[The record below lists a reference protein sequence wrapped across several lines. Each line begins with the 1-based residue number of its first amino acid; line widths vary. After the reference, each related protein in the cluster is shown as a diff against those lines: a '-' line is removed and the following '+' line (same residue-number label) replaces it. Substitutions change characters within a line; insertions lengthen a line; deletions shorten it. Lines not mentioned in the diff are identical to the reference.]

1 MAATAP
7 RYTTYADIL
16 FHALVSDQPEL
27 LHVETLSPAVQ
38 AHIAAGRA
46 AGLHLVSVR
55 WLTGEF
61 AYLFAE
67 PGTDMP
73 APEKVVAAYHQCH
86 WARTGNSSGAQK

>member
-1 MAATAP
+1 MAATTP

-16 FHALVSDQPEL
+16 FHALVSDQPEIL
-27 LHVETLSPAVQ
+27 QVETLSPAVQ

-61 AYLFAE
+61 VYLFAE

-73 APEKVVAAYHQCH
+73 SPEKVVAAYHQYH
-86 WARTGNSSGAQK
+86 WASMVNPSGGLK

>member
-1 MAATAP
+1 MAPTTP
-7 RYTTYADIL
+7 RHVGYADIL
-16 FHALVSDQPEL
+16 FHALVSDQPEIL
-27 LHVETLSPAVQ
+27 QVETLSPAVQ

-55 WLTGEF
+55 WPTGEF

-73 APEKVVAAYHQCH
+73 APEKVIAAYHQYH
-86 WARTGNSSGAQK
+86 WTRTANPSETQK

>member
-1 MAATAP
+1 MAATTP
-7 RYTTYADIL
+7 RHTTYADIL
-16 FHALVSDQPEL
+16 FHALVSDQPEIL
-27 LHVETLSPAVQ
+27 QVETLTPAVQ
-38 AHIAAGRA
+38 AHIADGRA

-73 APEKVVAAYHQCH
+73 APEKVIAAYHQCH
-86 WARTGNSSGAQK
+86 WASAVNPTENLK